1 MSKKIIF
8 TGNPYGCYQVFEP
21 SPELPENQETPSA
34 APVTNAVKDKIEQL
48 EKLSGKELKD
58 FCNNLTE
65 NDWIGICSQ
74 NSNYLDHPASF
85 PLRDEARQAFFLM
98 EEFKKKNIRIGF
110 RCAVNLCKLEADS
123 CQITAFDIETAL
135 PVSMNISK
143 DKADKI
149 LAPFQQE
156 RETVFGFL
164 SSGDT
169 QGILPEFMERNAEEC
184 PVKSKTDLEN
194 LIALCQPGAL
204 MYWDEYKSN
213 SPCRLALAAEIP
225 QITRGVLLYK
235 EQQEQALQILTSCSA
250 EDAAMFRKHNSGTKL
265 DRESRESLINL
276 IAAKQNIS
284 AEEAEEFYTRWH
296 YYTASSMSKKTAQ
309 QAAFKIYKQALEQC
323 RI

>member
-1 MSKKIIF
+1 MSKKVIF

-21 SPELPENQETPSA
+21 SPELPENQETPFA
-34 APVTNAVKDKIEQL
+34 APATNAVKNKIGQL

-58 FCNNLTE
+58 FCDNLTE

-85 PLRDEARQAFFLM
+85 PLGDEARQAFFLM
-98 EEFKKKNIRIGF
+98 EELKKKNIRIGF
-110 RCAVNLCKLEADS
+110 RCAANLCKLEADS
-123 CQITAFDIETAL
+123 YKITALDIETAL
-135 PVSMNISK
+135 PVSINISK
-143 DKADKI
+143 DEVDKI
-149 LAPFQQE
+149 LAPFLQD
-156 RETVFGFL
+156 RETVYSFL

-169 QGILPEFMERNAEEC
+169 QGILPEFMEQNAQEC
-184 PVKSKTDLEN
+184 PVKSRTDLEN

-213 SPCRLALAAEIP
+213 SPCRLALAAEIT
-225 QITRGVLLYK
+225 QITRGVLLYQ

-265 DRESRESLINL
+265 DRESGESLINL

-284 AEEAEEFYTRWH
+284 AEEAEEFYKRWH

-309 QAAFKIYKQALEQC
+309 QAAFKIYQKAAEKM
-323 RI
+323 

>member
-1 MSKKIIF
+1 MSKKVIF
-8 TGNPYGCYQVFEP
+8 KGNPYGCYQFFEP
-21 SPELPENQETPSA
+21 SQELPENQETPSA

-58 FCNNLTE
+58 FCDNLTE

-110 RCAVNLCKLEADS
+110 RCAGNLCKLEADF
-123 CQITAFDIETAL
+123 CKITAFDIETAL
-135 PVSMNISK
+135 PVNMDISK
-143 DKADKI
+143 DEVDKTF
-149 LAPFQQE
+149 APFQQE
-156 RETVFGFL
+156 REAVFRFL

-169 QGILPEFMERNAEEC
+169 QGILPEIMKRNAEEC
-184 PVKSKTDLEN
+184 PVKSRTDLEN
-194 LIALCQPGAL
+194 LIALCQSGA
-204 MYWDEYKSN
+204 MMHWDEYKSN
-213 SPCRLALAAEIP
+213 SPCRLALAAEITK
-225 QITRGVLLYK
+225 ITRGVLLYK

-265 DRESRESLINL
+265 NRKSRKSLISL

-284 AEEAEEFYTRWH
+284 AEEAEELCNRWH
-296 YYTASSMSKKTAQ
+296 YYTASSMSVKTAQ
-309 QAAFKIYKQALEQC
+309 QVAFKIYKQALEQC
-323 RI
+323 RE